1 MDSYL
6 LEQQVQC
13 TLMHPLRQG
22 IAGQLY
28 TSRQAHG
35 LDVPVPHQPRLLR
48 VPW

>member
-13 TLMHPLRQG
+13 TLMHPLHLG

-35 LDVPVPHQPRLLR
+35 QDVPPPHQPRLLQ